1 MCSLSL
7 SCSTLTEL
15 AKEQKKS
22 ATLRKANT
30 DEASDAES
38 IEMEKEDSA
47 KTFLEFLQ
55 KARSGERIPPEAIIK
70 FAGYFSDNLTLGKCR
85 SARSLLP
92 HRHHLISHLDN
103 MERMQLISMCKYMGI
118 LPYGNDNLLRFQ
130 LRHKIRDL
138 KNDDQRILWEGIDS
152 LTKMEL
158 REACRERGMRSTG
171 LSKEA
176 YRKSLEEWL
185 ELSVKQNVPISLL
198 IMSRTFYLHDEMVT
212 GEAQS
217 DDGSKNVAGLADAMS
232 GIDKDVLNEIVL
244 EMATPK
250 EKSSNA
256 DVMKIQLEVLEH
268 HNELIK
274 EEQEERDAAAKEK
287 AEEERKRLE
296 EKESAQRETIEEAA
310 PEPLEKQLDGAN
322 SNDEFVRA
330 NVEPDVLVAE
340 ETKTTEGEE
349 DEQVELS
356 AEEIEAI
363 STLVSPD
370 PLCREREDLQ
380 RIKDKFEAESEAD
393 SDADGSQDVIDG
405 MERGETEK
413 ESLEMMSAI
422 SPNEPMYTDE
432 AQKDAVESIRE
443 LDEIN
448 EIKRE
453 AKSVVSLRGDTGAKL
468 VVENADI
475 DVEAGDQKLQKAIDR
490 LKGRVESMVGKIETH
505 LYDVEVKIG
514 NKFHLLDKDMVSF
527 ILMSFVPPLP

>member
-1 MCSLSL
+1 M
-7 SCSTLTEL
+7 
-15 AKEQKKS
+15 
-22 ATLRKANT
+22 
-30 DEASDAES
+30 
-38 IEMEKEDSA
+38 
-47 KTFLEFLQ
+47 
-55 KARSGERIPPEAIIK
+55 
-70 FAGYFSDNLTLGKCR
+70 
-85 SARSLLP
+85 
-92 HRHHLISHLDN
+92 
-103 MERMQLISMCKYMGI
+103 
-118 LPYGNDNLLRFQ
+118 
-130 LRHKIRDL
+130 
-138 KNDDQRILWEGIDS
+138 
-152 LTKMEL
+152 
-158 REACRERGMRSTG
+158 
-171 LSKEA
+171 
-176 YRKSLEEWL
+176 

-212 GEAQS
+212 GEVQS

-296 EKESAQRETIEEAA
+296 EKEAAQKEMIEEAA

-370 PLCREREDLQ
+370 PLCRERKDLQ
-380 RIKDKFEAESEAD
+380 RIKDKFEAGSEAD
-393 SDADGSQDVIDG
+393 SDADGSRDVIDG

-422 SPNEPMYTDE
+422 SPDEPMYTDE

-490 LKGRVESMVGKIETH
+490 LKGRIESMVGKIETH
-505 LYDVEVKIG
+505 LSDVEVKIG
-514 NKFHLLDKDMVSF
+514 NKFHLLDKDMDGVLTKEEMAEVLQTVLKRELTLDEAMAIAQDMDTNEDGVFSLSELQQWAHTNTIIKLAEDGREKDVDELINKRVEDF
-527 ILMSFVPPLP
+527 NLSKKKKLDDEAEEWKGI